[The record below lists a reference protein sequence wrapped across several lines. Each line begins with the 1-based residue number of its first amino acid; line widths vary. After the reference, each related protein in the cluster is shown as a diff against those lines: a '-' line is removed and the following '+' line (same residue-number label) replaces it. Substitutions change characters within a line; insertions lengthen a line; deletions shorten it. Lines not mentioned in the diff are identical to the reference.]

1 MLISY
6 IWKELFLE
14 DLSYIL
20 QVYTRRIRHWIYLVL
35 VFSFWKNQNKYHVH
49 IRKIRE
55 KMSWAH
61 QWTIFLAGEDWKAT
75 WKNRLE
81 KAGQA
86 WTKKWT
92 EHQTY
97 DDYWKHGCICED
109 YDRIKIPILAIG
121 GWHDMYSNAVFRMV
135 EKMPNCRYV

>member
-1 MLISY
+1 
-6 IWKELFLE
+6 
-14 DLSYIL
+14 
-20 QVYTRRIRHWIYLVL
+20 
-35 VFSFWKNQNKYHVH
+35 
-49 IRKIRE
+49 
-55 KMSWAH
+55 MSPS
-61 QWTIFLAGEDWKAT
+61 INYFFGFLAGEDWKAT

-135 EKMPNCRYV
+135 EKMPNCRYVLLIKIDFTVRYTRQIAPLTPPKLYVHSEPIYFRGIIGSLVL

>member
-1 MLISY
+1 MARNL
-6 IWKELFLE
+6 WFLFPLARS
-14 DLSYIL
+14 LA
-20 QVYTRRIRHWIYLVL
+20 TR
-35 VFSFWKNQNKYHVH
+35 NKLFFV
-49 IRKIRE
+49 
-55 KMSWAH
+55 
-61 QWTIFLAGEDWKAT
+61 FLAGEDWKAT

-135 EKMPNCRYV
+135 EKMPNCR